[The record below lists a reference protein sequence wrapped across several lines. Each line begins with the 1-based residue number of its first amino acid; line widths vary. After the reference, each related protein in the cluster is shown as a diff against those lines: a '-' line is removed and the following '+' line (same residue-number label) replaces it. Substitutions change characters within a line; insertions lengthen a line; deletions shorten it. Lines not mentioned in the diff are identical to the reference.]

1 MSNYTD
7 ALKQGMQ
14 RVNQLTE
21 DYAGA
26 LEKGQ
31 HAMAAV
37 IRGELTAARAYLQGM
52 TDAGEIR
59 LKQIVEDNSTFFKE
73 SDDDQ

>member
-1 MSNYTD
+1 MSEYTD

-14 RVNQLTE
+14 RVNQLTS
-21 DYAGA
+21 DYADC

-37 IRGELTAARAYLQGM
+37 VRGELTAARAYLQGM
-52 TDAGEIR
+52 TDAGEFFVG
-59 LKQIVEDNSTFFKE
+59 LPDATGVLEDYENE
-73 SDDDQ
+73 

>member
-1 MSNYTD
+1 MSAYTD

-14 RVNQLTE
+14 RVNQLTS
-21 DYAGA
+21 DYADC

-37 IRGELTAARAYLQGM
+37 IRGELSAARSYLAGM
-52 TDAGEIR
+52 TDAGDLLID
-59 LKQIVEDNSTFFKE
+59 ID
-73 SDDDQ
+73 SDIHYEEVSDE

>member
-1 MSNYTD
+1 MSEYTE

-14 RVNQLTE
+14 RVHQLTA
-21 DYAGA
+21 DYADA

-52 TDAGEIR
+52 TDAGELR
-59 LKQIVEDNSTFFKE
+59 LKEKLKNEQ
-73 SDDDQ
+73 

>member
-1 MSNYTD
+1 MSAYTD

-14 RVNQLTE
+14 RVHKLTS
-21 DYAGA
+21 DYADA

-37 IRGELTAARAYLQGM
+37 IRGELSAARAYLQGM
-52 TDAGEIR
+52 TDAGELR
-59 LKQIVEDNSTFFKE
+59 LKAELKE
-73 SDDDQ
+73 TDDE

>member
-1 MSNYTD
+1 MSAYTE

-14 RVNQLTE
+14 RVNRLTS
-21 DYAGA
+21 DYADC

-37 IRGELTAARAYLQGM
+37 IRGELSAARAYLQGLS
-52 TDAGEIR
+52 DAG
-59 LKQIVEDNSTFFKE
+59 DYFTSKE
-73 SDDDQ
+73 ADDE